1 MHLQGGGAPVPP
13 TDPLVAAHLDKPRFL
28 SLCIKLQIINVKF
41 TILFHTK
48 PRSPRALK
56 SLSPYFPSTWTAH
69 SPVMVCCDD
78 NDGNGD
84 DKDNQ
89 DVHPK
94 SDTDG
99 GHHDEDEQDDHP
111 LTSCPSPPLRTPVT
125 LSSSPSYVMSK
136 SSRVAPRTSRSYYH
150 PNLSS
155 QLGHSRQLSHACQ
168 LGHPNQI
175 VHAEAN

>member
-1 MHLQGGGAPVPP
+1 M
-13 TDPLVAAHLDKPRFL
+13 FL
-28 SLCIKLQIINVKF
+28 SFYIKLWIIVVMI
-41 TILFHTK
+41 TILFYTK

-69 SPVMVCCDD
+69 SLVMVCCDD

-84 DKDNQ
+84 DKHNQ
-89 DVHPK
+89 DN
-94 SDTDG
+94 S
-99 GHHDEDEQDDHP
+99 HDRDEQGDPP

-136 SSRVAPRTSRSYYH
+136 SSRVAPRTSRSYYYSD
-150 PNLSS
+150 PSS

-168 LGHPNQI
+168 LGHSNQLG
-175 VHAEAN
+175 HAQGN